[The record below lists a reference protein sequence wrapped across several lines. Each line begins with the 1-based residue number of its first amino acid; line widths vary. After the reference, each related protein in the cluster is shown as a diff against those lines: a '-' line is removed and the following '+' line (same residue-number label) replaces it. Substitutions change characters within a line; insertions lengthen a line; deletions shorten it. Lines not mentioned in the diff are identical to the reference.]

1 MTPEE
6 LRTRTQAFA
15 LRIIKLVAT
24 FPHDPALQVI
34 GRQLLRS
41 GTSVGANYR
50 AACRAGSRA
59 DFAAKLAIVEEE
71 ADETLYWLELLT
83 KSALV
88 KADPLGKLMA
98 EANEL
103 VAIITA
109 ARKTIQKG
117 G

>member
-15 LRIIKLVAT
+15 SRIIRLLGALPQDTAALVIA
-24 FPHDPALQVI
+24 
-34 GRQLLRS
+34 RQILRS
-41 GTSVGANYR
+41 GTSIGANYR
-50 AACRAGSRA
+50 TACRARSRA

-71 ADETLYWLELLT
+71 ADETLYWLELLA
-83 KSALV
+83 KSGLV
-88 KADPLGKLMA
+88 KTDRLGKLMA

-109 ARKTIQKG
+109 ARKTTQKG